1 MFHRLGPRRSLSRC
15 ASLKLTRRMRRASLT
30 YANTPWRSASAS
42 SDSQSRDTRG
52 QRLRSGANQLESDR
66 GQLNTGHLDHKRVA
80 GLRPL
85 HVDRMR
91 NGIALTVKVGDR
103 FRAVPA
109 HLAIRKAASFVTAG
123 IQRLNHR
130 HLSRFDLGN
139 RRKGLVEVCVNADR
153 GQSLHGSVY
162 VRSSGGI
169 FNHA

>member
-1 MFHRLGPRRSLSRC
+1 MPMFHRLGPRRSLSRC

-109 HLAIRKAASFVTAG
+109 HL
-123 IQRLNHR
+123 
-130 HLSRFDLGN
+130 SRFDLGN

>member
-1 MFHRLGPRRSLSRC
+1 M
-15 ASLKLTRRMRRASLT
+15 
-30 YANTPWRSASAS
+30 
-42 SDSQSRDTRG
+42 
-52 QRLRSGANQLESDR
+52 
-66 GQLNTGHLDHKRVA
+66 RVA

-85 HVDRMR
+85 QIDRMR
-91 NGIALTVKVGDR
+91 NGIALAVRFGDR

-109 HLAIRKAASFVTAG
+109 YLAIRKAAGFVIAG

-139 RRKGLVEVCVNADR
+139 RRKGLVEVCVNAAL
-153 GQSLHGSVY
+153 GQSLHGSIY